1 MDDYSPAPIA
11 PGLEFAQVEDDNSEL
26 VAQDQ
31 RIAKAYFHPAWAG
44 VEDMFMEKIEA
55 LRIGCTDTSLDPI
68 QYTVSDQG
76 DKKAAATLT
85 EILMR
90 VKNAVQSTESRK
102 GE

>member
-11 PGLEFAQVEDDNSEL
+11 PGLDFAQVEDDNSEL
-26 VAQDQ
+26 VEKDQ
-31 RIAKAYFHPAWAG
+31 RVAKAYFHPAWAG
-44 VEDMFMEKIEA
+44 VEDMFLERIEA
-55 LRIGCTDTSLDPI
+55 LQVGCTDPSIEPI
-68 QYTVSDQG
+68 QYAVKDQAN
-76 DKKAAATLT
+76 KLAAATVM